1 MTTGGNIMNMYTVH
15 YKVATSLV
23 GEIVSEGQLLIF
35 AANSEQAKVKV
46 RTFIEK
52 NAKEAGYSMPEVFI
66 PGVYQ
71 K

>member
-1 MTTGGNIMNMYTVH
+1 MNKYIVH

-23 GEIVSEGQLLIF
+23 GEIVSEGQIQIF

-46 RTFIEK
+46 RSFLEK
-52 NAKEAGYSMPEVFI
+52 NAKEFYPMAEAFI

-71 K
+71 T